1 MLVQRYI
8 TYNIVKTFLGAL
20 AVLFCVMLIVQWVQM
35 GRFIS
40 LGDADLML
48 LAFVPL
54 GRFIVPMA
62 FLFSILIMLERLSS
76 DSEIIALKAS
86 GVKSRSINMPIIW
99 FSVLCLIINLLI
111 STWLGPLSMETI
123 QKRLMEE
130 APKKIY
136 SFIKERD
143 FDDSFKGMTFYVG
156 SVDQKMKRLKQI
168 FIESKGDTPYVVTA
182 EKGEVGMGASQVVL
196 KLYNGSLFM
205 QKDKVM
211 RYITFDE
218 YDFVLNFNLTK
229 ELGIKTWETS
239 SQSKLK
245 ELITKEPNPKW
256 IKEYYNRYSF
266 PVLSLI
272 LGFVGI
278 TFGYRKPRASK
289 YGGFIIGISAVIGY
303 YFVFITTDRLVKIEM
318 IEPLLGAWI
327 PNIMF
332 CAIIGIVWVVRSVY
346 QKRPMR

>member
-1 MLVQRYI
+1 MLVQKYI
-8 TYNIVKTFLGAL
+8 TNNIIKTFMGAL

-40 LGDADLML
+40 LEDADLML

-86 GVKSRSINMPIIW
+86 GVKSKSINMPIIW
-99 FSVLCLIINLLI
+99 FSVFCMILNLLI

-123 QKRLMEE
+123 QKRLVKE
-130 APKKIY
+130 APQKIY

-143 FDDSFKGMTFYVG
+143 FDDSFKGISFYVG
-156 SVDQKMKRLKQI
+156 SVDQKEKRLKQI
-168 FIESKGDTPYVVTA
+168 FIESKGDTPYVITA

-205 QKDKVM
+205 QKGKVM

-218 YDFVLNFNLTK
+218 YDFVLNFNLTR
-229 ELGIKTWETS
+229 ELGIKTWETA
-239 SQSKLK
+239 SQYELK
-245 ELITKEPNPKW
+245 ELITKEPDPKW

-303 YFVFITTDRLVKIEM
+303 YFVFITTDRLVKSEM

-327 PNIMF
+327 PNIIF
-332 CAIIGIVWVVRSVY
+332 CAIIGIVWVLRSAY

>member
-1 MLVQRYI
+1 MLVQKYI
-8 TYNIVKTFLGAL
+8 TNNIVKTFLGAL

-40 LGDADLML
+40 LKDADLML

-86 GVKSRSINMPIIW
+86 GVRSRSINMPIIW
-99 FSVLCLIINLLI
+99 FSVLCMIINLLI
-111 STWLGPLSMETI
+111 STWIGPLSMETI
-123 QKRLMEE
+123 QKRLVQE
-130 APKKIY
+130 APQKIY

-156 SVDQKMKRLKQI
+156 SVDQKEKRLKQI

-205 QKDKVM
+205 QKDKVI

-218 YDFVLNFNLTK
+218 YDFVLNFNLTR
-229 ELGIKTWETS
+229 ELGIKTWETA
-239 SQSKLK
+239 SQYKLK
-245 ELITKEPNPKW
+245 ELITKEPDPKW

-303 YFVFITTDRLVKIEM
+303 YFVFITTDRLVKSEM

-327 PNIMF
+327 PNIVF
-332 CAIIGIVWVVRSVY
+332 CAIICMVWVIRFLY